1 LGAGAA
7 TLKPDWAPTWRT
19 ASSSRAPFSFTTE
32 PPGAVMR
39 VSYLDR
45 RGRAVRESAR
55 TWRAPFMIMLTIA
68 HVIAGSKFRHF
79 KPLADVCPLVSRQM
93 APRIAAA
100 KPATINGFR
109 ESVTPACK
117 RDVSVTNCCSS
128 GDRCVDEAAAVYPP
142 GELLQIGSSRN
153 SAAVQTT

>member
-1 LGAGAA
+1 
-7 TLKPDWAPTWRT
+7 
-19 ASSSRAPFSFTTE
+19 
-32 PPGAVMR
+32 
-39 VSYLDR
+39 
-45 RGRAVRESAR
+45 
-55 TWRAPFMIMLTIA
+55 MIMLTIA

-79 KPLADVCPLVSRQM
+79 KLLADVCPLVSRQM
-93 APRIAAA
+93 APGIAAT

-109 ESVTPACK
+109 ESVTPAYK
-117 RDVSVTNCCSS
+117 RDVSVGNCCSS